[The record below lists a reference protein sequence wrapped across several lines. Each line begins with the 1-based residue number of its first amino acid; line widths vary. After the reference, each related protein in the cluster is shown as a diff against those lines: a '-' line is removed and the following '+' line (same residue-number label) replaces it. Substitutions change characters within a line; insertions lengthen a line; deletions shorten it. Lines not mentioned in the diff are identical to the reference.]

1 VRLGALALAMEVV
14 ACKQTRSC
22 TQTRKRLWQ
31 REDKLTQMVSSL
43 LFLLLLL
50 FYVKV
55 VHLVNLKNYI
65 LFNLW

>member
-22 TQTRKRLWQ
+22 TKTRKRMWQ
-31 REDKLTQMVSSL
+31 REDKSTQMVSSL
-43 LFLLLLL
+43 LLLLLL

-55 VHLVNLKNYI
+55 VHVVNLKNYI
-65 LFNLW
+65 LFNLL

>member
-1 VRLGALALAMEVV
+1 MRLGALALAMEVV

-22 TQTRKRLWQ
+22 TKTRKRMWQ

-43 LFLLLLL
+43 LLLLL

-55 VHLVNLKNYI
+55 VHVVNLKNYI
-65 LFNLW
+65 LFNLL